1 MRGSLDLRHTGRM
14 SESTPPPVAPD
25 EDETDDPQANYGV
38 AIAFFFVGIALLIG
52 EGTRWSGLPFLIL
65 ALVFFLTASR
75 QAQQQTPDDEA

>member
-1 MRGSLDLRHTGRM
+1 M
-14 SESTPPPVAPD
+14 SESTPPPPAPD
-25 EDETDDPQANYGV
+25 EDETDGPQANYGV
-38 AIAFFFVGIALLIG
+38 AIAFFCVGIALFIG